1 MQNLPLI
8 LFVEKKKTTTKQW
21 KGSTGSRIQ
30 ATVFAFPSSGNA
42 SYLLICACV
51 YYLLYLFE

>member
-1 MQNLPLI
+1 MQTLPLI
-8 LFVEKKKTTTKQW
+8 LFVEKKTTTTKQW

>member
-1 MQNLPLI
+1 MQTLPLI
-8 LFVEKKKTTTKQW
+8 LFVKKKKTTKQW
-21 KGSTGSRIQ
+21 KGSSGSRIQ

>member
-1 MQNLPLI
+1 MQTLPLI
-8 LFVEKKKTTTKQW
+8 LFVKKKKKTTKQW
-21 KGSTGSRIQ
+21 KGSSGSRIQ
-30 ATVFAFPSSGNA
+30 ATVFALPSSGNA